1 MSQNPFNH
9 SHFLGYLNQITPQYV
24 NVHFP
29 SSVLMKSFSFYGEN
43 LKGGLV
49 GNYVVIEGE
58 QFGFLG
64 KLLELSLPEKERL
77 ELSEKSFNT
86 KEFHP
91 TGKIEILLSFELFN
105 PSKIEK
111 GLNSL
116 PMIGAKVFICS
127 SEFIKDYFKG
137 FGVKEEHSSSAPTI
151 NLGRL
156 TYDKQTIVELSQQGI
171 FGRHCAV
178 VGTTGG
184 GKSYTVTKL
193 VEGVVANN
201 GKVIVIDPTGEYTP
215 QDANITTEPPAVL
228 NVNSFFHYSNLTISD
243 LFVLLRPSGQVQAPK
258 LMDAIKSLK
267 ILRILE
273 SNVDGDFITM
283 NEEQNYSIKIADGI
297 YEIIEVKDGSV
308 VKAQRLMR
316 PFNRVYNKFI
326 KAIESNEADFDIAS
340 LALQITKECIWDIDF
355 DNHLKW
361 GKSNPNHLN
370 NCISLI
376 LRINNLNNN
385 PQFNSLFGF
394 ERNKADENELIN
406 KIEFFLKG
414 EKRLLRISFEEVG
427 FEFQARE
434 ILANAIGKFLL
445 SKARHKKFIEE
456 PLVLVIDEAHQY
468 LNKKVTDEY
477 FESTE
482 LSAFDSIA
490 KECRKYG
497 LFLCL
502 ATQMPR
508 DIPNGTLS
516 QIGTFITHRLIN
528 HQDKEAIANACS
540 SANKDT
546 LAFLP
551 ILGSGEAILMG
562 VDFPMPVML
571 KVDLPIL
578 PPKSETPLFKVSHCL
593 SIK

>member
-1 MSQNPFNH
+1 MSHNPFNH
-9 SHFLGYLNQITPQYV
+9 SHFIGYINQVTPQYV
-24 NVHFP
+24 KVHFP
-29 SSVLMKSFSFYGEN
+29 SSVLMKSFTFYGEE

-58 QFGFLG
+58 KYGFLG
-64 KLLELSLPEKERL
+64 KILELSLPEKERL

-105 PSKIEK
+105 PSKIDK

-127 SEFIKDYFKG
+127 SEFIRGYFKG
-137 FGVKEEHSSSAPTI
+137 FGVKEGYKGTPPTI
-151 NLGRL
+151 EIGHL
-156 TYDKQTIVELSQQGI
+156 TYDKSTIVELSQQAL

-184 GKSYTVTKL
+184 GKSYTVSKL
-193 VEGVVANN
+193 LEGIIDNKNKA
-201 GKVIVIDPTGEYTP
+201 VIIDPTGEYSNF
-215 QDANITTEPPAVL
+215 DNIDGKTSSASILSTQA
-228 NVNSFFHYSNLTISD
+228 FFHYSNLTVAD

-258 LMDAIKSLK
+258 LMEAIKSLK

-273 SNVDGDFITM
+273 NNVDDDFISHPDEST
-283 NEEQNYSIKIADGI
+283 YSIKISNNVRENI
-297 YEIIEVKDGSV
+297 YVKDNNI
-308 VKAQRLMR
+308 VKAGQFMK

-326 KAIESNEADFDIAS
+326 KEIEGINSNFDIRN
-340 LALQITKECIWDIDF
+340 LGLQITKECVWDVDRL
-355 DNHLKW
+355 DSKKW
-361 GKSNPNHLN
+361 GANNEGHLN
-370 NCISLI
+370 NCVSLI
-376 LRINNLNNN
+376 LRINNLVNN
-385 PQFNSLFGF
+385 PEFNKVFGF
-394 ERNKADENELIN
+394 DKQKSDPLELIN
-406 KIEFFLKG
+406 TINTFVNGNLH
-414 EKRLLRISFEEVG
+414 LLRISFEDVS
-427 FEFQARE
+427 FDFQARE
-434 ILANAIGKFLL
+434 ILANAVGKFLL
-445 SKARHKKFIEE
+445 DLARKAKFKTE
-456 PLVLVIDEAHQY
+456 PLVLFIDEAHQY
-468 LNKKVTDEY
+468 LNKKVKDEY

-482 LSAFDSIA
+482 LNSFDSIA

-497 LFLCL
+497 LFLCI

-516 QIGTFITHRLIN
+516 QIGTFISHRLIN

-540 SANKDT
+540 SANRDT

-551 ILGSGEAILMG
+551 VLGSGEAILMG

-571 KVDLPIL
+571 KVKMPKI
-578 PPKSETPLFKVSHCL
+578 PPKSDTPLF
-593 SIK
+593 